1 MALTSNNSNSFVASA
16 SSILSTT
23 NQAWNAFDKITSTNW
38 TSNANYNSNGTYPSP
53 YPYTSRVS
61 NSFGTFNYEGEW
73 IQIRLPKRVRPIN
86 ITLRS
91 GSQNTPRGITI
102 VAGNDGSNWVQLF
115 AAAQISWSS
124 NETKTFTINTSVQY
138 SFYRVIISQLNG
150 STVSG
155 SKRSVIISEMGVS
168 SYD

>member
-1 MALTSNNSNSFVASA
+1 
-16 SSILSTT
+16 
-23 NQAWNAFDKITSTNW
+23 
-38 TSNANYNSNGTYPSP
+38 
-53 YPYTSRVS
+53 
-61 NSFGTFNYEGEW
+61 
-73 IQIRLPKRVRPIN
+73 VRPIN
-86 ITLRS
+86 IILRS

-115 AAAQISWSS
+115 AAAQISWSN

-138 SFYRVIISQLNG
+138 NFYRVIISQLNG